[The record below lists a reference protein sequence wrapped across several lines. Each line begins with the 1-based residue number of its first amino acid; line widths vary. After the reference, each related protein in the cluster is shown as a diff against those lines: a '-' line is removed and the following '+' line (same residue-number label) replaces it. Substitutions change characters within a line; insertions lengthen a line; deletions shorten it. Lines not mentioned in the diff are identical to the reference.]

1 MKRTGYTPAVSMR
14 ALNRRRFLSLS
25 GGAAA
30 SAVILSAC
38 GGGSGDDDDTD
49 DAPTPDTSSLATPA
63 AQARPGG
70 TLREGSDVLTSDIDP
85 HATPTPTMFVSGRV
99 FNSLLQM
106 RMKPDLTGFEIQPGL
121 ADSHEQPDQLTYTFK
136 LAPDIKT
143 HNKAPLNG
151 RALTAEDVVAN
162 LQLIAS
168 PPKDVAAQ
176 FIRSFNFEGHDS
188 ITAIDAQTVQVK
200 FKTPFSPFLT
210 YIADPFNVIIPKPIL
225 DQYGPVLKDSAALIG
240 TGPFMLESYTP
251 KIKSRL
257 VRNPDY
263 FRKGAPYFDAIETTI
278 IEDPSTRIASLRSGA
293 IDWLSGFN
301 KEQADALK
309 STNPDLKSSTIAQLS
324 GAVWM
329 FNTAKTPV
337 SDPKVREAIDA
348 ALDREELIALLLGG
362 DGQVTG
368 APIPPGLGA
377 FSWNRE
383 QIKTRYARDVQKA
396 KRLLSEA
403 GFPNGVTIPFMGP
416 NNYSQEATAMKAQLE
431 QAGIKLDPFELIEYA
446 SFTDRRIKKDYTTSF
461 FIRAQYAD
469 PEEFLFKDLHSPPAS
484 RNYYNYANPALDKLL
499 DQQRQEFDQAKRA
512 QALHEAQQIVMDDRP
527 LLSLYVA
534 NAQFMWQKKLEGFLP
549 ANIRSLH
556 HTSDSWWFNA

>member
-1 MKRTGYTPAVSMR
+1 MTKAADSGVTWR
-14 ALNRRRFLSLS
+14 ALNRRKFLSLT

-30 SAVILSAC
+30 SAAILSAC
-38 GGGSGDDDDTD
+38 GGGADDDDDLD
-49 DAPTPDTSSLATPA
+49 DAPTPDISGLTTPSVT
-63 AQARPGG
+63 ARPGG
-70 TLREGSDVLTSDIDP
+70 TLKEGSDVLTSDIDP
-85 HATPTPTMFVSGRV
+85 HASPTPTMFVSGRI
-99 FNSLLQM
+99 FNSLLEM
-106 RMKPDLTGFEIQPGL
+106 RMKPDLTGFDITPGL
-121 ADSHEQPDQLTYTFK
+121 ADKHEQPDQLTYTFT

-143 HNKAPLNG
+143 HNKAPLDG

-162 LQLIAS
+162 LQLIAA
-168 PPKDVAAQ
+168 PPKDVASR
-176 FIRSFNFEGHDS
+176 FIRSFNFEGYES
-188 ITAIDAQTVQVK
+188 ITAIDERTVQVK

-225 DQYGPVLKDSAALIG
+225 DKYGPILEDSAALVG
-240 TGPFMLESYTP
+240 TGPFVLDSYTP
-251 KIKSRL
+251 KIKSR
-257 VRNPDY
+257 VVKNPNY
-263 FRKGAPYFDAIETTI
+263 FRKDRPYFDAVETTI

-293 IDWLSGFN
+293 IDWLTGFN
-301 KEQADALK
+301 KEQGDALK
-309 STNPDLKSSTIAQLS
+309 STNPELKSASIAQLS

-329 FNTAKTPV
+329 FNVDKTPV
-337 SDPKVREAIDA
+337 NDPKVREAIDA

-383 QIKTRYARDVQKA
+383 EIKTRYARNIQKA
-396 KRLLSEA
+396 KQLLSAA
-403 GFPNGVTIPFMGP
+403 GHPNGISIPFMGP
-416 NNYSQEATAMKAQLE
+416 NNYSQQCTAMKAQLE

-446 SFTDRRIKKDYTTSF
+446 AFTDRRIKKDYTTSF

-484 RNYYNYANPALDKLL
+484 RNYYNYANPSLDTLL
-499 DQQRQEFDQAKRA
+499 DNQRQESDQSKRA
-512 QALHEAQQIVMDDRP
+512 QVLKDAQRIVMDDRP
-527 LLSLYVA
+527 ILSLYVA

-549 ANIRSLH
+549 ANIRSIY

>member
-1 MKRTGYTPAVSMR
+1 MERSPYWSAARTR
-14 ALNRRRFLSLS
+14 ALKRRKFLSLT
-25 GGAAA
+25 GGVAA
-30 SAVILSAC
+30 SAAIFSAC
-38 GGGSGDDDDTD
+38 GSGSDDDDDTD
-49 DAPTPDTSSLATPA
+49 EAPTPDTSSLGTPSA
-63 AQARPGG
+63 VARPGG
-70 TLREGSDVLTSDIDP
+70 TLKEGSDVLTSDIDP

-99 FNSLLQM
+99 FNTLLQM
-106 RMKPDLTGFEIQPGL
+106 RMKPDLTGFTIEPSL
-121 ADSHEQPDQLTYTFK
+121 ADKHEQPDQLTYTFT
-136 LAPDIKT
+136 LAPEIKT

-151 RALTAEDVVAN
+151 RPLTAEDVAAN

-168 PPKDVAAQ
+168 PPKDVASQ
-176 FIRSFNFEGHDS
+176 FIRAFNFEGYDS
-188 ITAIDAQTVQVK
+188 ITAIDARTVQVK

-225 DQYGPVLKDSAALIG
+225 DQYGPVLKDSAALVG
-240 TGPFMLESYTP
+240 TGPFILESYTP
-251 KIKSRL
+251 KIKSRM

-263 FRKGAPYFDAIETTI
+263 FRQTAYFDAIETTI

-301 KEQADALK
+301 KEQADALRN
-309 STNPDLKSSTIAQLS
+309 TNPDLKASSIAQLS

-329 FNTAKTPV
+329 FNTEKTPV
-337 SDPKVREAIDA
+337 NDPKVREAVDA

-383 QIKTRYARDVQKA
+383 EIKNRYARNLEKA
-396 KRLLSEA
+396 KSLLSAA
-403 GFPNGVTIPFMGP
+403 GFANGISIPFMGP
-416 NNYSQEATAMKAQLE
+416 TNYSQECSAMKAQLE

-446 SFTDRRIKKDYTTSF
+446 AFTDRRIKKDYTTSF

-469 PEEFLFKDLHSPPAS
+469 PEEFLYKDLHSPPAS
-484 RNYYNYANPALDKLL
+484 RNYYNYANPALDTLL
-499 DQQRQEFDQAKRA
+499 DGQRKEFDQAKRA
-512 QALHEAQQIVMDDRP
+512 QMLKDAQAIVMDDRP
-527 LLSLYVA
+527 ILSLYVA

-556 HTSDSWWFNA
+556 HTSDAWWFSA